1 MRIRMSRDGKVP
13 RDNLVNLAC
22 RVPIHFTTPPDIVFA
37 SMSLSDDNTEPPASP
52 SPSNKCE
59 SVEVTGVLA
68 VTAFSTTVDFDP
80 EWSLSQVANDLRGR
94 LSDNAQQLLELDSP
108 LGLCGLDIFKC
119 MCYTTHFDRLS
130 HLLTI
135 ISTAATVQLP
145 GGLQKSITDV
155 MGDEKEEVKFLV
167 MFDLPSDQANIVET
181 YVKDNKENIAI
192 ARGDRLVRE
201 EEESKGKN
209 RKGKKK
215 SKAGK

>member
-1 MRIRMSRDGKVP
+1 MSRDGKVP
-13 RDNLVNLAC
+13 RDNLVRLAC
-22 RVPIHFTTPPDIVFA
+22 RVPIHLTTPTDFVFA
-37 SMSLSDDNTEPPASP
+37 SMSLPDDNTEPPPSP
-52 SPSNKCE
+52 SPSNE

-119 MCYTTHFDRLS
+119 MCCTTHFDRLS

-135 ISTAATVQLP
+135 ISTAASVQLP
-145 GGLQKSITDV
+145 SGLQKSITDV
-155 MGDEKEEVKFLV
+155 KGDEKEEVKFLI
-167 MFDLPSDQANIVET
+167 MFDLPSDQANVVET
-181 YVKDNKENIAI
+181 YVKENKENIAI

-201 EEESKGKN
+201 EDESKGKN